1 MKNREPQNPAVQPKI
16 SIISR
21 FSTIGNLN
29 KQPSL
34 HSYYFNNNFFQLQV
48 GDLKTTFRNFED
60 VRFEGQWEKTA
71 SGATFKGLGD
81 VNALKHAF
89 EAAYISKASGFSVTW
104 LVVIMI

>member
-1 MKNREPQNPAVQPKI
+1 MSVCI
-16 SIISR
+16 
-21 FSTIGNLN
+21 FL
-29 KQPSL
+29 
-34 HSYYFNNNFFQLQV
+34 FNNNFFQLQV
-48 GDLKTTFRNFED
+48 GDLKTPFRNFED

-104 LVVIMI
+104 LVVIIYLHKRGKSPRAAKTAETF